1 MLRTISKIGYWSGLV
16 AFMATVAYSVVQLMQ
31 LYGVL
36 TFPADERLIYGT
48 SLLIVVPFVV
58 AMLALHYT
66 TSSELRF
73 WTHLALIFATIY
85 AVFVSANYVVQ
96 LATVIPMALDGKI
109 EEVRLLQQTPHSMFW
124 DYDAIGYICMGLATL
139 SAVPAFSRTGFQKW
153 VRLAFLA
160 NALVTPLIATVYF
173 YGEYS
178 YELLV
183 LGFPWAI
190 TAPLSMLMLALNFRM
205 QRIVRIDAA
214 GHVVVDRESAIL
226 NSE

>member
-1 MLRTISKIGYWSGLV
+1 MLNTINKIGFWSALL
-16 AFMATVAYSVVQLMQ
+16 AFTATVTFSIVQLMQ
-31 LYGVL
+31 LYGML
-36 TFPADERLIYGT
+36 QFPADERLIYGS

-66 TSSELRF
+66 VANEVRF
-73 WTHLALIFATIY
+73 WTHLAVIFTTIY

-109 EEVRLLQQTPHSMFW
+109 DEVRLLQQTPHSMFW

-139 SAVPAFSRTGFQKW
+139 SAAPVFSRLGFQKW
-153 VRLAFLA
+153 VKLSFLA
-160 NALVTPLIATVYF
+160 NALVTPLIAIVYF

-190 TAPLSMLMLALNFRM
+190 TAPLSMMMLALYFNAKGKGLTSG
-205 QRIVRIDAA
+205 VWHLA
-214 GHVVVDRESAIL
+214 
-226 NSE
+226 